1 MVGCIYK
8 HPKMLT
14 HGFNDM
20 LTPVFEIISLENKER
35 YVMEDFNINL
45 MNFETDNPASHF
57 LDNVC

>member
-1 MVGCIYK
+1 
-8 HPKMLT
+8 MLT